1 MSELRGS
8 GGLARLRWATILLPI
23 AFIFAIEIV
32 RLLVIEPMVEA
43 QDAHLLSALVMAAG
57 VVVFATLVA
66 YYLDRTQRALVAQN
80 TDLAAMQSVSAAVRG
95 GLSLRES
102 LEPALDRLCAETGA
116 LAALLVA
123 RGPDGAITIRR
134 PADLP
139 PGLAWV
145 MPILEAPADA
155 AVVGPTWSTRPEV
168 DAGLLDL
175 PLRRGGERLGVVR
188 LLFHPP
194 VRPTVSEGALADIAG
209 ELAGAVQLG
218 LAVADLRRRERESAA
233 LYDVA
238 LQLTGRAD
246 LRATLDA
253 ISAHARELLEADR
266 AVICLA
272 EGRPGRSRTERLAI
286 TDDGTV
292 CAFGHPDTGVEHH
305 RNPDC
310 PLVSAAPVPF
320 VARPL
325 RSPEGVLGEMCVV
338 REARP
343 FTATERDLLTALADM
358 AAIGIRTARLREAE
372 EQYTILAER
381 DRIARELHDSLAQV
395 LGVIHLRLRALEGP
409 ATDGATHTVA
419 AELSDIADT
428 ADEAY
433 RDVRE
438 AILGLRETIAEET
451 GLEGALREYLRKFS
465 RQTGIAASLACEGDT
480 KGALPPRSEVQLL
493 RVVQEALTN
502 VRKHSKAR
510 RAVVRLDC
518 GGPAPVLT
526 VEDDGVGFDPAA
538 AVATMEG
545 GFGLTS
551 MRERVE
557 QIGATLAVHTAPG
570 EGTVIEVRLPHE
582 EPGGTHS
589 APSAHPARR

>member
-8 GGLARLRWATILLPI
+8 GGLARLKWATILLPI

-32 RLLVIEPMVEA
+32 RLLVIEPLVDA

-66 YYLDRTQRALVAQN
+66 FYLDRTQRTLVAQN

-102 LEPALDRLCAETGA
+102 LEPALDRLCGETGA

-123 RGPDGAITIRR
+123 RGPDGPIAIRR
-134 PADLP
+134 PADLA

-145 MPILEAPADA
+145 VPLLEAPADPA
-155 AVVGPTWSTRPEV
+155 LVAPTWSTRPEV

-175 PLRRGGERLGVVR
+175 PLLRGGERLGVVR
-188 LLFHPP
+188 LLLHPP
-194 VRPTVSEGALADIAG
+194 VRPPVSDDALADIAG

-272 EGRPGRSRTERLAI
+272 EGRPGRSRSERLALA
-286 TDDGTV
+286 DDGTV
-292 CAFGHPDTGVEHH
+292 CSFAHPDAGPEHR

-310 PLVSAAPVPF
+310 PLVAPTPVPF
-320 VARPL
+320 IARPL
-325 RSPEGVLGEMCVV
+325 RSPEGLLGELCVV

-343 FTATERDLLTALADM
+343 FTPTERDLLAALADM

-409 ATDGATHTVA
+409 AADGATHRVA

-480 KGALPPRSEVQLL
+480 RGTLPPRSEVQLL

-502 VRKHSKAR
+502 VRKHSQAR
-510 RAVVRLDC
+510 RAVVRIDC
-518 GGPAPVLT
+518 SGPAPVLT
-526 VEDDGVGFDPAA
+526 VEDDGVGFDPAR
-538 AVATMEG
+538 AVETMEG

-589 APSAHPARR
+589 APPAHPARR

>member
-1 MSELRGS
+1 MALW
-8 GGLARLRWATILLPI
+8 LARLRWATILLPI

-32 RLLVIEPMVEA
+32 RLLVIEPMVDA

-80 TDLAAMQSVSAAVRG
+80 TDLAAMQSVSGAVRS

-102 LEPALDRLCAETGA
+102 LEPALDRLCTETGA

-123 RGPDGAITIRR
+123 RGPDGPITIRR
-134 PADLP
+134 PTDLP

-145 MPILEAPADA
+145 TPILEAPADPTLVA
-155 AVVGPTWSTRPEV
+155 PTWSTRPEV

-175 PLRRGGERLGVVR
+175 PLLRGGERLGGVR
-188 LLFHPP
+188 LLIHPP
-194 VRPTVSEGALADIAG
+194 VRPSVSDDALADIAG

-253 ISAHARELLEADR
+253 ISAHARELLAADR

-272 EGRPGRSRTERLAI
+272 EGRPGRPRSERLALA
-286 TDDGTV
+286 DDGTV
-292 CAFGHPDTGVEHH
+292 CSFDHAATGVEHS
-305 RNPDC
+305 RNPAC
-310 PLVSAAPVPF
+310 PLVSDVPVSF
-320 VARPL
+320 IARPL
-325 RSPEGVLGEMCVV
+325 RSPEGTLGELCVV

-343 FTATERDLLTALADM
+343 FTSTERDLLAALADM

-409 ATDGATHTVA
+409 AADGATHTVA

-465 RQTGIAASLACEGDT
+465 RQTGIAASLTCEGDP

-518 GGPAPVLT
+518 GPAPVLT
-526 VEDDGVGFDPAA
+526 IEDDGVGFDPAA
-538 AVATMEG
+538 AIATMEG

-582 EPGGTHS
+582 EPRGTHS
-589 APSAHPARR
+589 APSAHSARR